1 MMKSVMQ
8 IDGKG
13 KVGDVIKGQE
23 PSLSETMALDVRVE
37 LIRSLVP
44 IALEAVGEAL
54 DQEVVRLAG
63 GRYERKG
70 SQGGRCRWG
79 RQGGSVYLG
88 EQKVSLSVPRVRD
101 VRSSRE
107 VSLSTYQRFREPSR
121 IDESSL
127 TKVLKGLSC
136 RDYEG
141 CAETVP
147 QAFGVSAS
155 SISRRFKRASAKKLR
170 QLSERDLS
178 SYDIV
183 GVFFDGKTF
192 GDDEMI
198 IALGVTLTGEKVV
211 LGFVQTATENE
222 KVCTAFLKGLIDRGL
237 SLERGLLVVIDG
249 AKGLRKAVTNVFSD
263 RAAVQRCQ
271 WHKRENIVSYLSKGQ
286 QTTFRRKLQAAYER
300 PTYEKAKRAL
310 KRIRDELGLL
320 NQSAVVSL
328 DEGFEETLTLHRLG
342 VFNVLGRALK
352 TTNAIEN
359 VNALVQRRTGKVT
372 CWRNSDQKHR
382 WLATALLDIEPR
394 LHKLAGYHHLPK
406 LRTALQVHLKNVLEK
421 VA

>member
-1 MMKSVMQ
+1 MKSVMQ

-13 KVGDVIKGQE
+13 KVGDVIKGQAL
-23 PSLSETMALDVRVE
+23 SLSETMALDVRVE

-44 IALEAVGEAL
+44 IALEAVSEAL

-70 SQGGRCRWG
+70 GQGGLCRWG

-107 VSLSTYQRFREPSR
+107 VSLSTYQRFHEPSR

-127 TKVLKGLSC
+127 MKVLKGLSC

-141 CAETVP
+141 CAEAVP
-147 QAFGVSAS
+147 EAFGVSAS
-155 SISRRFKRASAKKLR
+155 SISRRVKRASAKKLC

-178 SYDIV
+178 SYDMV
-183 GVFFDGKTF
+183 GIFFDGKTF
-192 GDDEMI
+192 GDDEMV

-237 SLERGLLVVIDG
+237 SLESGLLVVIDG

-286 QTTFRRKLQAAYER
+286 QSTFRRKLQAAYER

-310 KRIRDELGLL
+310 KRIRDELSLL
-320 NQSAVVSL
+320 NQSAVASL

-394 LHKLAGYHHLPK
+394 LHKLAGYHHLPQ
-406 LRTALQVHLKNVLEK
+406 LRTALQMHLKNVLEK